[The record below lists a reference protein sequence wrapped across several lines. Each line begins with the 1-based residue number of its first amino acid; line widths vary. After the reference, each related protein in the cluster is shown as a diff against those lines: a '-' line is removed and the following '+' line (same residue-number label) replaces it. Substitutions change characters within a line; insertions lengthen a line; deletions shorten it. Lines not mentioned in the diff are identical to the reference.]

1 MSTADNPPLR
11 EDPPLSSEVPD
22 VDEMAADTEGAPGS
36 DSAVPA
42 SAPNVVEELVKL
54 RANVQERLQAVVA
67 GEQQLRQRTQ
77 ELRQRLA
84 PIRKQIDTLTKTL
97 QLDTG
102 TLASLRN
109 AAAAEVQ
116 QQVAQ
121 LRTLTVGLDEE
132 TRLRLAMTEAGR
144 LRLRQID
151 GLTLRPVETWK
162 RGAATWNQSISES
175 KEVLTHQLDEFSARW
190 SSAGDT
196 EASTAAD
203 ESGGG
208 VDDNPPTEPA
218 DSGEA
223 AP

>member
-1 MSTADNPPLR
+1 MSTADNAPLH
-11 EDPPLSSEVPD
+11 DNPPLSSEVPD
-22 VDEMAADTEGAPGS
+22 IDETAADTEGAPVS
-36 DSAVPA
+36 DPAAPA
-42 SAPNVVEELVKL
+42 SVPNVVEELVKL

-77 ELRQRLA
+77 ELKQRLT
-84 PIRKQIDTLTKTL
+84 PIRQQIDTLTKTL
-97 QLDTG
+97 QLNTG

-116 QQVAQ
+116 QQVTQ

-144 LRLRQID
+144 LRLRQINH
-151 GLTLRPVETWK
+151 LTLRPVEAWK
-162 RGAATWNQSISES
+162 RGAATWNRSIGES
-175 KEVLTHQLDEFSARW
+175 KETLTHQLDEFSARW
-190 SSAGDT
+190 FSTGDA
-196 EASTAAD
+196 EASTASD
-203 ESGGG
+203 ESCGGAA
-208 VDDNPPTEPA
+208 DNPPTEPS